1 MADSMDRVFV
11 HALSALKQMPKT
23 GSTKPPVSDR
33 LRLYGLYKQAMEG
46 DVDGVMERPSRAV
59 GITDDELKREQAKW
73 DSWNSHRS
81 LSRTEAK
88 RQYVEALVEI
98 LHRYATTSAGKELVS
113 ELEFVWDQV
122 KNNTSSVS
130 DSSPYA
136 DSQHGRQSRPMIKHG
151 DLAMIES
158 AEPSPLKMLRP
169 ISEVDEADLASEQQL
184 AYEDGLDYG
193 DDDDELSV
201 LSSLWA
207 RRVEKALVK
216 LSTEIVALREQIS
229 TAQEW
234 RTRQAMTL
242 QAWIERAAWAV
253 TKHLAADIVA
263 LCVVLLWMR
272 RRRDRRLEDL
282 VKGILRLARE
292 YVRNIIPSR

>member
-59 GITDDELKREQAKW
+59 GITEDDLKREQAKW

-88 RQYVEALVEI
+88 RKYVEALVEI
-98 LHRYATTSAGKELVS
+98 LSRYATTPSGKELVS

-122 KNNTSSVS
+122 KNNTPSIS

-136 DSQHGRQSRPMIKHG
+136 DSQHAHQTRPAIRHG
-151 DLAMIES
+151 NTAMMEPT
-158 AEPSPLKMLRP
+158 EPSPLKVLRP
-169 ISEVDEADLASEQQL
+169 MSEVDEADLASEQQL

-193 DDDDELSV
+193 DDDGDDISV
-201 LSSLWA
+201 LSGRWA

-234 RTRQAMTL
+234 RARQ
-242 QAWIERAAWAV
+242 
-253 TKHLAADIVA
+253 D
-263 LCVVLLWMR
+263 
-272 RRRDRRLEDL
+272 
-282 VKGILRLARE
+282 G
-292 YVRNIIPSR
+292 